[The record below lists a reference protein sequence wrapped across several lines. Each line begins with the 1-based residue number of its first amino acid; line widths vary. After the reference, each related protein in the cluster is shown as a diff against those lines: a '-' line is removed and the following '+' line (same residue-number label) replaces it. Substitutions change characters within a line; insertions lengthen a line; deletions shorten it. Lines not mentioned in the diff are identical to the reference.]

1 MSGLCLYME
10 KKTPVL
16 LNFPAPR
23 RMEEERERV
32 QASATPDSRGI
43 SRDTAEPKAL
53 GIPVSR
59 FRLALPPR

>member
-1 MSGLCLYME
+1 MPIHG
-10 KKTPVL
+10 KKKNPVL

-23 RMEEERERV
+23 RMEEEKERV

-43 SRDTAEPKAL
+43 SRDTAEPKGL